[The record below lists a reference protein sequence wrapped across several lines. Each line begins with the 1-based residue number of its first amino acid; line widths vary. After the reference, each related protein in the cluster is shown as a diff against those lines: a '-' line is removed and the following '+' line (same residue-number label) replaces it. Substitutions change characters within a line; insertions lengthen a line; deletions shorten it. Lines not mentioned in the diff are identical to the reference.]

1 MTKEK
6 YLEFCRNIAGASV
19 DRPFN
24 EDFSS
29 YAARHTISR
38 KWFAL
43 IMELDGRV
51 IVNLKCDPMQADFL
65 RRIYK
70 GIVPAYHMNKTHW
83 NTVYLDSDVPDEE
96 IENMTLESFNLTEKP
111 KKKAST
117 NKNKQI

>member
-1 MTKEK
+1 
-6 YLEFCRNIAGASV
+6 
-19 DRPFN
+19 
-24 EDFSS
+24 
-29 YAARHTISR
+29 
-38 KWFAL
+38 
-43 IMELDGRV
+43 MELDGRV